1 MIPLLQIVI
10 IAALVGIFKPYI
22 KGWKRWHFA
31 LLLLGCLVTI
41 TLIVRGQAGSNPSD
55 TPSGIRS
62 APSGIR
68 SAPSG
73 IRSAPSGIR
82 SVSSF
87 ADQRPEN
94 HAALVELAE
103 PQMIAPN
110 YT

>member
-1 MIPLLQIVI
+1 MIPLLNIVML
-10 IAALVGIFKPYI
+10 AALVGIFKPYI

-68 SAPSG
+68 S
-73 IRSAPSGIR
+73 
-82 SVSSF
+82 VSSF
-87 ADQRPEN
+87 ANQRPEN
-94 HAALVELAE
+94 RAALVELAE

>member
-1 MIPLLQIVI
+1 MIPLLNIVML
-10 IAALVGIFKPYI
+10 AALVGIFKPYI

-73 IRSAPSGIR
+73 IRS
-82 SVSSF
+82 VSSF

-94 HAALVELAE
+94 RAALVELAE

>member
-1 MIPLLQIVI
+1 MIPLLNIVML
-10 IAALVGIFKPYI
+10 AALVGIFKPYI

-31 LLLLGCLVTI
+31 LLLLGCLLTVA
-41 TLIVRGQAGSNPSD
+41 LVVRGQAGSNPSD
-55 TPSGIRS
+55 T
-62 APSGIR
+62 PSGIR